1 MLGTQLNWKFFLWL
15 AAIIIVSSTIIYSN
29 YVAKK
34 IAIEERKN
42 AEAWV
47 EAERTILNSTDTA
60 SINLASK
67 ISTENKEIPI
77 IETNEKGLPTGNY
90 INLDSTLI
98 QSDSSYLT
106 KKLIEFKRYNP
117 YPIRFIV
124 SEKPLLINSYYY
136 GESELQ
142 KAVRWYPYVQL
153 LIIALFVAFAF
164 FNLQTQ
170 YNSTQNH
177 LWASM
182 AKETAHQLGTP
193 VSSLKGWLELLKE
206 KKETAFIAGEIEKD
220 IDRLQLVS
228 DRFGKIGSS
237 PKTESIAPV
246 DQVRKVVDYMKGRSS
261 GNVQFDINCN
271 TFENTK
277 LLLSP
282 TLFDWVI
289 ENLIKNALDAIEG
302 KGKITIE
309 FYQPN
314 TRWLSID
321 IHDTGK
327 GMSKQ
332 LQQQVF
338 TPGVTTKKRGWG
350 IGLSLSK
357 RVIEQYH
364 KGQLFIKQSEPGVG
378 TIFTINLP
386 VPS

>member
-1 MLGTQLNWKFFLWL
+1 
-15 AAIIIVSSTIIYSN
+15 
-29 YVAKK
+29 VAKK
-34 IAIEERKN
+34 IAVEERKN

-67 ISTENKEIPI
+67 ISVENKEIPI

-90 INLDSTLI
+90 VNLDSTLVKL
-98 QSDSSYLT
+98 DSHYLMQ
-106 KKLIEFKRYNP
+106 KLIEFKRYNRT
-117 YPIRFIV
+117 PIRFIV
-124 SEKPLLINSYYY
+124 SEKPLLINYYYY

-170 YNSTQNH
+170 YKSTQNH

-206 KKETAFIAGEIEKD
+206 KKEDVFIVGEIEKD
-220 IDRLQLVS
+220 IDRLQLVT

-237 PKTESIAPV
+237 PKTESIAPA
-246 DQVRKVVDYMKGRSS
+246 DQVKKVVDYMKGRSS
-261 GNVQFDINCN
+261 GNVQFDIIYNSFAR
-271 TFENTK
+271 TEV
-277 LLLSP
+277 LLSP

-302 KGKITIE
+302 KGKISIE
-309 FYQPN
+309 FYR
-314 TRWLSID
+314 TSDRWLSID

-332 LQQQVF
+332 LQQQIF
-338 TPGVTTKKRGWG
+338 TPGVTTKRRGWG

-364 KGQLFIKQSEPGVG
+364 KGQLYIKQSEPGVG
-378 TIFTINLP
+378 TTFTINLP
-386 VPS
+386 VQG

>member
-1 MLGTQLNWKFFLWL
+1 MLGIHFNGKSFLSI
-15 AAIIIVSSTIIYSN
+15 AAILIVSCTIVYTN

-67 ISTENKEIPI
+67 ISAENKEIPI

-90 INLDSTLI
+90 INLDSVQVKL
-98 QSDSSYLT
+98 DSNYLA
-106 KKLIEFKRYNP
+106 KKLIEFKRYNRI
-117 YPIRFIV
+117 PIRFV
-124 SEKPLLINSYYY
+124 VNEKPLLINYYYY

-142 KAVRWYPYVQL
+142 KAVKWYPYVQL

-170 YNSTQNH
+170 YKSAQNH
-177 LWASM
+177 LWASI

-193 VSSLKGWLELLKE
+193 ISSLQGWLELLKE
-206 KKETAFIAGEIEKD
+206 KEENTFIAGEIEKD
-220 IDRLQLVS
+220 VTRLQLVS

-237 PKTESIAPV
+237 PKTESIAPAN
-246 DQVRKVVDYMKGRSS
+246 QVRKVVEYMKGRSS
-261 GNVQFDINCN
+261 GNVQFDIIYNS
-271 TFENTK
+271 FEDTK
-277 LLLSP
+277 ALLSP

-302 KGKITIE
+302 KGIIRIV
-309 FYQPN
+309 FYK
-314 TRWLSID
+314 THDRWLSID

-327 GMSKQ
+327 GMSKK

-338 TPGVTTKKRGWG
+338 TPGVTTKRRGWG

-378 TIFTINLP
+378 TSFTINLP
-386 VPS
+386 VQG

>member
-1 MLGTQLNWKFFLWL
+1 MLGIQFNWKSLLWI
-15 AAIIIVSSTIIYSN
+15 AAILIVCSTIVYSN

-34 IAIEERKN
+34 IAVEERKN

-67 ISTENKEIPI
+67 ISAENKEIPI

-90 INLDSTLI
+90 VNLDSTLVKL
-98 QSDSSYLT
+98 DSHYLMQ
-106 KKLIEFKRYNP
+106 KLIEFKRYNRT
-117 YPIRFIV
+117 PIRFIV
-124 SEKPLLINSYYY
+124 SEKPLLINYYYY

-164 FNLQTQ
+164 FNLQTK
-170 YNSTQNH
+170 YKSTQNH

-206 KKETAFIAGEIEKD
+206 KKEDVFIVGEIEKD
-220 IDRLQLVS
+220 IDRLQLVT

-237 PKTESIAPV
+237 PKTESIAPA
-246 DQVRKVVDYMKGRSS
+246 DQVKKVVDYMKGRSS
-261 GNVQFDINCN
+261 GNVQFDIIYNSFAR
-271 TFENTK
+271 TEV
-277 LLLSP
+277 LLSP

-302 KGKITIE
+302 KGKISIE
-309 FYQPN
+309 FYR
-314 TRWLSID
+314 TSDRWLSID

-332 LQQQVF
+332 LQQQIF
-338 TPGVTTKKRGWG
+338 TPGVTTKRRGWG

-364 KGQLFIKQSEPGVG
+364 KGQLYIKQSEPGVG
-378 TIFTINLP
+378 TTFTINLP
-386 VPS
+386 VQG